1 MTLTLEQLRGL
12 EAVARTTNVTR
23 AAAELFVSQPTL
35 SRQLAALEAELGV
48 ELLHRGRGGAH
59 LTDAGRAL
67 LPIARRMLADAATAA
82 EAMRGFSQVER
93 GRVVLGAPP
102 TLCVSV
108 VAEAL
113 ADFRLS
119 HPGVE
124 LVVHEAG
131 SRQLRDVLAEGGV
144 DLALT
149 VTREQAASDP
159 AVDTTPLFTE
169 ELVVA
174 SSAAAPAPQLGPDG
188 DVAPGRPDDADD
200 ADGPD
205 DGITLAA
212 LARLPQVVFNRGYDL
227 RVATE
232 AAFVAAGLTP
242 VVAVEGAEMDA
253 VLRFVE
259 RGVGVAVVPATILIG
274 RPGLRGTRLSRPA
287 LTRTVVLSR
296 RAGLR
301 PSPAS
306 AALERALLA
315 VVDRM
320 VEEDHGAGAL
330 MRRA

>member
-1 MTLTLEQLRGL
+1 MAWTLDQLRGFD
-12 EAVARTTNVTR
+12 AVARTTNVTR
-23 AAAELFVSQPTL
+23 AAAELYLSQPSL
-35 SRQLAALEAELGV
+35 SRQLAALEADLGV
-48 ELLHRGRGGAH
+48 ELLRRGRSGAH
-59 LTDAGRAL
+59 LTVAGEAL
-67 LPIARRMLADAATAA
+67 LPIARRILADVEAAS
-82 EAMRGFSQVER
+82 EVMRAFSQVER

-113 ADFRLS
+113 ADFRAS

-131 SRQLRDVLAEGGV
+131 SRQLRDVLAEGGL

-149 VTREQAASDP
+149 VTREATAKDP

-169 ELVVA
+169 QLVVA
-174 SSAAAPAPQLGPDG
+174 SSAAAPAPQLGS
-188 DVAPGRPDDADD
+188 
-200 ADGPD
+200 ADGEPD
-205 DGITLAA
+205 DGLTLAA

-227 RVATE
+227 RLATD

-274 RPGLRGTRLSRPA
+274 RPGLRGTRLHRPS
-287 LTRTVVLSR
+287 LTRTVALSR

-306 AALERALLA
+306 AALEQALRA
-315 VVDRM
+315 VVDRL
-320 VEEDHGAGAL
+320 VGEDHGAGAL